1 MMTRARVAL
10 AVLGSAV
17 MAYAVVGALTD
28 PGVKPIGVAIFLVAV
43 LVLHDA
49 VWMSVVLLA
58 GAVLSRWVPDRFRTL
73 VRVALLTVAAV
84 AVVALPLAL
93 GFGRAADNPSALP
106 LPYGR
111 NLLAV
116 LAGIVAL
123 TALVITLR
131 RRKDSESPRKG
142 GSDATDR

>member
-10 AVLGSAV
+10 AVLGAAV

-49 VWMSVVLLA
+49 VWMLVVLLA
-58 GAVLSRWVPDRFRTL
+58 GAVLSRWVPVRFRTL

-116 LAGIVAL
+116 LAGIVVL

>member
-1 MMTRARVAL
+1 MTRTRVVL
-10 AVLGSAV
+10 IVLGAAV
-17 MAYAVVGALTD
+17 MAYAIVGALTD
-28 PGVKPIGVAIFLVAV
+28 ADVKPVGVAVFLVAV

-49 VWMSVVLLA
+49 VWMLVVLLA
-58 GAVLSRWVPDRFRTL
+58 GAVLSRWVPDRFRIL
-73 VRVALLTVAAV
+73 ARAALLTAV
-84 AVVALPLAL
+84 AVTVVALPFAL

-131 RRKDSESPRKG
+131 KRKDSESPRKG
-142 GSDATDR
+142 GPDAADR